1 MKATFIN
8 TEGEYLQAELEIAGV
23 KIYAMDVFGGD
34 QCKPGEEI
42 EVELAAGLHYEE
54 ETWESMFSGNPKGK
68 KKLEHKGG
76 WSYRVFGVVKTIN
89 PEVMVDVGFTE
100 FEAPIDTSD
109 ERVIGE
115 NIAFT
120 ITRMD
125 AYGD

>member
-68 KKLEHKGG
+68 KKFLEYLYH
-76 WSYRVFGVVKTIN
+76 SIFRIL
-89 PEVMVDVGFTE
+89 PIH
-100 FEAPIDTSD
+100 APIILKGALMAAGNFQRSSS
-109 ERVIGE
+109 
-115 NIAFT
+115 
-120 ITRMD
+120 ITW
-125 AYGD
+125 AY